1 MGEIMA
7 TRRKKIAIQIQNFK
21 KVLRQI
27 ISVKKSLVG
36 LIILIF
42 FGLVAAFGPFFVTL
56 DPVQVG
62 SVPNPGV
69 QLPAAEAYCVPSWY
83 QGENITHN
91 INVITDPQFSD
102 PSTINSWNI
111 KTTEGV
117 SVEYDPN
124 FGYARNRSIKITF
137 QQDGNA
143 TLSINFQ
150 YPYKAPPQS
159 FKGEYYY
166 LISAINNASESEA
179 NITIDTNFQYLG
191 SRVRTYPS
199 SIPYSDYFTSEKM
212 NQWTLIKN
220 QVDSLSTPIFNYY
233 MDTYGQ
239 EPVNRIFGK
248 AGNYSFEFEVQFTGN
263 TTELGN
269 PTVYLDDPQLIVY
282 GNAFGLL
289 GTDQLARDI
298 FTQLV
303 VGARISFIIGIV
315 SAVLSVGIGL
325 IYGLASG
332 YVGGII
338 DEAMMRIND
347 MLLVIPTLPLL
358 MVLVYA
364 MGRSMTN
371 IILVVG
377 CLGWMGFA
385 RTVRSAVLS
394 LKERLF
400 IEAAK
405 AVGAGRSYIMRRHLV
420 PNVMALV
427 YVTIAMGVPGAILY
441 EAALSWLGLGPLDV
455 MSWGRILY
463 NFEQSGVIATGAF
476 TKWYWVIPPGLCI
489 GSLAIAFVLIGQA
502 LDEIFNPKLRER
514 R

>member
-1 MGEIMA
+1 MA
-7 TRRKKIAIQIQNFK
+7 TYRIKIASQIQNFK
-21 KVLRQI
+21 KSFRQI
-27 ISVKKSLVG
+27 LSARKSLIG

-42 FGLVAAFGPFFVTL
+42 FGLMAIIGPFFVTL
-56 DPVQVG
+56 DPVEIG
-62 SVPNPGV
+62 SVRNPSV
-69 QLPAAEAYCVPSWY
+69 ELPVAETHCVPSWY

-91 INVITDPQFSD
+91 INVIMDPQFSN
-102 PSTINSWNI
+102 PFNINLWNI

-124 FGYARNRSIKITF
+124 FGHTPNGSIKITF
-137 QQDGNA
+137 QQEGNA

-150 YPYKAPPQS
+150 YPYKIPPLS
-159 FKGEYYY
+159 FRGKYSY
-166 LISAINNASESEA
+166 LISAINNASKSEA
-179 NITIDTNFQYLG
+179 NIKISTNFEYFNL
-191 SRVRTYPS
+191 RIRRYPS
-199 SIPYSDYFTSEKM
+199 SMTRFDYFTYEAINTWKLAKDEICSYNFM
-212 NQWTLIKN
+212 LRTWYAT
-220 QVDSLSTPIFNYY
+220 
-233 MDTYGQ
+233 TYGKL
-239 EPVNRIFGK
+239 PVDVIF
-248 AGNYSFEFEVQFTGN
+248 ARQGNCSFELEVQFTGN
-263 TTELGN
+263 ASKLGN
-269 PTVYLDDPQLIVY
+269 PTLYLDDVQIIIY

-298 FTQLV
+298 FTQLIT
-303 VGARISFIIGIV
+303 GARISFGIGII

-325 IYGLASG
+325 IYGLVSG
-332 YVGGII
+332 YVGGIT

-358 MVLVYA
+358 MVLVYVI
-364 MGRSMTN
+364 GRSMLN
-371 IILVVG
+371 IIFVVG

-385 RTVRSAVLS
+385 RIVRASVLS
-394 LKERLF
+394 LKERPF

-405 AVGAGRSYIMRRHLV
+405 AVGAGRFYIMGRHII

-427 YVTIAMGVPGAILY
+427 YVSLAMGVPGAILY

-463 NFEQSGVIATGAF
+463 EFERSGVIATGAL
-476 TKWYWVIPPGLCI
+476 TRWYWVIPPGLCI
-489 GSLAIAFVLIGQA
+489 GLLAIAFVLIGYA